1 MPEHAYLRP
10 KKRTCQGLRLSSLA
24 LSALI
29 RQLARLKPLSPP
41 LSACFIHQVG
51 DVIRLRRTGDSGA
64 VTNFLTG
71 SEDENSLGKMSFL
84 PMYRQ
89 VLR

>member
-10 KKRTCQGLRLSSLA
+10 KKGTCQGLRLSSLA

-29 RQLARLKPLSPP
+29 RQLARLKPHSP
-41 LSACFIHQVG
+41 LSACFMHQVG

-71 SEDENSLGKMSFL
+71 SEDENSLGKMSSL